1 MAREREMRTPT
12 TLLTEYD
19 STFYLYLLCIEQHC
33 ANRKYTHRY
42 FDISDVFIV
51 FRLLLKQIV
60 LFFFTFNELFN
71 FLQYCVF

>member
-1 MAREREMRTPT
+1 MSTPT

-51 FRLLLKQIV
+51 FRLLLRQIV
-60 LFFFTFNELFN
+60 C
-71 FLQYCVF
+71 FLLLTSCLIFYNTVCFGVFD